1 MALSREDVGGI
12 LTLKGV
18 PVNLTRGSLVA
29 VVILLVVASASLP
42 AQTVIDQLYAQRRF
56 EMADAYWLAGQK
68 FTDLGQKERGDEF
81 KAQALKLFPAY
92 VAGVTPVF
100 VTVQAPT
107 ANGETQ
113 DSNTSAAASQAP
125 QTQPTIPDANV
136 VREQNMQGE
145 KIVKLA
151 WNKLLRGFLS
161 SNAETIRSVL
171 ADTLI
176 IPNETAAAMPLADPS
191 AADLQPEVAQPA
203 NGLATADL
211 APAIEAFFADH
222 PLDLAS
228 PEELYVTSSVKLS
241 AGTEAGS
248 LKLQVQAQPEAPAEL
263 ADLFTFW
270 KPEQTFTF
278 VRSGDTWKLAS
289 ISGQ

>member
-1 MALSREDVGGI
+1 M
-12 LTLKGV
+12 
-18 PVNLTRGSLVA
+18 NLTRGSLVA

-107 ANGETQ
+107 VNGETQ
-113 DSNTSAAASQAP
+113 DSNTSAAASEAP

>member
-1 MALSREDVGGI
+1 
-12 LTLKGV
+12 
-18 PVNLTRGSLVA
+18 VNQTCGSLVA
-29 VVILLVVASASLP
+29 ATVLTFFVSAALP
-42 AQTVIDQLYAQRRF
+42 AQTVIEQLYAQRKF

-81 KAQALKLFPAY
+81 KAHALKLFPGY

-100 VTVQAPT
+100 APT
-107 ANGETQ
+107 QVPAANGET
-113 DSNTSAAASQAP
+113 SEASASVAGEPEAP
-125 QTQPTIPDANV
+125 EPTIPDANV
-136 VREQNMQGE
+136 VREQNLQGE

-161 SNAETIRSVL
+161 GNAETVRSVL
-171 ADTLI
+171 SDTLTL
-176 IPNETAAAMPLADPS
+176 PPEGNSDPS
-191 AADLQPEVAQPA
+191 PNAVSASDSPRGS
-203 NGLATADL
+203 GLATAEL
-211 APAIEAFFADH
+211 APSIEAFFTDH

-248 LKLQVQAQPEAPAEL
+248 VKLQVQAQPEAPAEL
-263 ADLFTFW
+263 AALFTFW